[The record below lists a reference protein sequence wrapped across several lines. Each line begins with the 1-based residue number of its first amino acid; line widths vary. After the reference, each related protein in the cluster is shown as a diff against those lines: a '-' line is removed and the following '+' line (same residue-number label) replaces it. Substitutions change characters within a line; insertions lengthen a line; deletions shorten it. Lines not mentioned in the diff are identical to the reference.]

1 MGSDKNRKNS
11 VRNSAKNNLSGTTSM
26 TNNGIQDAKTLSK
39 CDKHNYRKYDNEQ
52 EQIVI
57 VRGTSSLY
65 EDVQDFYKTV
75 FEEARIEYNNRQT
88 RDDRKINDYFKK
100 VSENSKSDLACEII
114 IELGDKK
121 FWDTKDLDYKKK
133 MTEVYKK
140 QVDDLELIVPNFIV
154 CSAIIHYD
162 ETSPHMHVVGVPIK
176 YNCKTGMS
184 IQVGKTDVFTRESL
198 RQIQDKMRTL
208 CIEEYNNEY
217 NLSSTLKKKLKGRN
231 RDIHISN
238 MDNYQETKDLIE
250 KNQKN
255 IDSINNKSL
264 ELEKENLNIKD
275 KITTLKKAPLIKDTY
290 LISSEDKQKI
300 ESYIDKID
308 KVNEEYRNIK
318 ELSSSLN
325 SLSQTIKEDKETI
338 KILTE
343 NNKSLE
349 LRVSNL
355 TSKNSMQEE
364 RIDELRKDNFNLK
377 YRVQQLE
384 EFFNRLIKLI
394 KSMFKRS
401 DKKEQYA
408 EFAND
413 LYRHQI
419 ISDKTMED
427 IRIAYNTKTKEKD
440 DFEL

>member
-1 MGSDKNRKNS
+1 
-11 VRNSAKNNLSGTTSM
+11 
-26 TNNGIQDAKTLSK
+26 
-39 CDKHNYRKYDNEQ
+39 
-52 EQIVI
+52 
-57 VRGTSSLY
+57 
-65 EDVQDFYKTV
+65 
-75 FEEARIEYNNRQT
+75 
-88 RDDRKINDYFKK
+88 
-100 VSENSKSDLACEII
+100 
-114 IELGDKK
+114 
-121 FWDTKDLDYKKK
+121 

-162 ETSPHMHVVGVPIK
+162 ETSPHLHIVGVPIK

-264 ELEKENLNIKD
+264 ELEKENINIKD
-275 KITTLKKAPLIKDTY
+275 KITSLKKAPLTKDTY

-318 ELSSSLN
+318 KLSSSLN

-364 RIDELRKDNFNLK
+364 RIDELRKDNFILK

-384 EFFNRLIKLI
+384 EFFNNLIKLI
-394 KSMFKRS
+394 KNMFKRS
-401 DKKEQYA
+401 DKKEQYV

-413 LYRHQI
+413 LYEHQI

-440 DFEL
+440 DFGL

>member
-1 MGSDKNRKNS
+1 MITLEKL
-11 VRNSAKNNLSGTTSM
+11 AK
-26 TNNGIQDAKTLSK
+26 IK
-39 CDKHNYRKYDNEQ
+39 
-52 EQIVI
+52 
-57 VRGTSSLY
+57 
-65 EDVQDFYKTV
+65 
-75 FEEARIEYNNRQT
+75 
-88 RDDRKINDYFKK
+88 
-100 VSENSKSDLACEII
+100 KSDLACEII

-121 FWDTKDLDYKKK
+121 FWDTKDL
-133 MTEVYKK
+133 
-140 QVDDLELIVPNFIV
+140 
-154 CSAIIHYD
+154 
-162 ETSPHMHVVGVPIK
+162 
-176 YNCKTGMS
+176 
-184 IQVGKTDVFTRESL
+184 
-198 RQIQDKMRTL
+198 
-208 CIEEYNNEY
+208 
-217 NLSSTLKKKLKGRN
+217 
-231 RDIHISN
+231 
-238 MDNYQETKDLIE
+238 IE

-264 ELEKENLNIKD
+264 KLEKENLNIKD
-275 KITTLKKAPLIKDTY
+275 KITTLKKAPLTKDTY

-300 ESYIDKID
+300 ESYIDKLD
-308 KVNEEYRNIK
+308 KVNEEYCNIK

-355 TSKNSMQEE
+355 TSKNSKQEE
-364 RIDELRKDNFNLK
+364 RIDELIKVNFNLK

-394 KSMFKRS
+394 KNMFKRS

-419 ISDKTMED
+419 FSDKTMDD